1 MLATGYLK
9 VTKTVSI
16 VNGTYK
22 VKIPNYE
29 IKSLFTG
36 IIRSWFR
43 DARIGSDLES
53 IMKNLVTLN
62 LDDFRKQFTRL
73 VLEMFSY
80 FDVGVDTAENF
91 YHAFVLGMLVSL
103 KESYYIH
110 SNKESGL
117 GRYDIMLEP
126 KDKTQNSFIIEFKV
140 ADSEENQSLEDA
152 IEQGK
157 KQIKDKK
164 YETEL
169 KEKGCTNITKIVF
182 AFSGKEVKMEAY

>member
-91 YHAFVLGMLVSL
+91 YHAFVLVMLVSL
-103 KESYYIH
+103 K
-110 SNKESGL
+110 
-117 GRYDIMLEP
+117 
-126 KDKTQNSFIIEFKV
+126 
-140 ADSEENQSLEDA
+140 
-152 IEQGK
+152 
-157 KQIKDKK
+157 
-164 YETEL
+164 
-169 KEKGCTNITKIVF
+169 
-182 AFSGKEVKMEAY
+182 